1 MKYIYINICV
11 AIFCSILFSCTTTQ
25 TISVLGEPGTTI
37 YTPEMDRK
45 WTVQNDGNCK
55 ITLESQNYYP
65 YLLSKNSNS
74 ELLVPFALDYSEEN
88 YTGTR
93 LLYGVGFGIAVP
105 SVIACGVGTVGLLLG
120 EEALSTIAGVG
131 MVGGAVGAFTLMVP
145 EHRLGQDQQAYSF
158 KYLSEH
164 NANDDL
170 VFTPIV
176 DNGTNK
182 GIGTSLSNKK
192 VTNREVKSSTA
203 KSNVSKSSKTLNDY
217 AKQISGT
224 YIGKGNLIFEKE
236 IIENYSNIKVVISRE
251 DKNTVAV
258 SVIENNGD
266 EFFTS
271 INKYDVT
278 KKGSR
283 YTLTLQD
290 IPSAKITI
298 NGKQLKYNHPKV
310 NIDNDIYTLDIT
322 ATKK

>member
-1 MKYIYINICV
+1 MKEYKFLFLIL
-11 AIFCSILFSCTTTQ
+11 IFSVTLISCSRTQ
-25 TISVLGEPGTTI
+25 SFIVKGNPGTTI

-55 ITLESQNYYP
+55 ITIEREYYP

-74 ELLVPFALDYSEEN
+74 ELLVPFALDYKKEN
-88 YTGTR
+88 FIGNRIASGTGM
-93 LLYGVGFGIAVP
+93 LLFVSGLGTSAIGLGGYILSGGETAFQTIMLTGIGATLAGFP
-105 SVIACGVGTVGLLLG
+105 FGLL
-120 EEALSTIAGVG
+120 AN
-131 MVGGAVGAFTLMVP
+131 MD
-145 EHRLGQDQQAYSF
+145 LGQHSFRF